1 MGPEV
6 YKSRSV
12 SVVKDFQ
19 GVDVFRGKIPRT
31 QRVSVVSGLAMRT
44 VGFAAVLVA
53 AFATLPAPSAYAGAT
68 GDDYA
73 LTFDR
78 VIVAGSPTGTPADS
92 PSNRIDPNTTSSPFG
107 GVGSITIVNNG
118 SSFLCSGAL
127 ISATHVL
134 TAAHCFDNNDDGVAD
149 GTISNVT
156 FNLNFGGNLSQQ
168 LTYSS
173 LNLHPDFTGFDN
185 GINDDLA
192 IITLGSAANAGVPI
206 YDLATSVLPTG
217 TVMTLVGY
225 GRTGDGVN
233 GYLAGSSSTTTKRV
247 GGNIYNTFI
256 ADDEGSGQREIFLYD
271 FDAPTDPTSLG
282 NDIETMVGP
291 GDSGGP
297 MFVSDGLGGYL
308 IGGINTFTVNGNA
321 GFFGAI
327 AGGVLINP
335 YLGWIDSIIG
345 PATEVAISE
354 PAPLA
359 ALVLGIF
366 VLAMQRRRLA

>member
-1 MGPEV
+1 M
-6 YKSRSV
+6 
-12 SVVKDFQ
+12 VKDFQ
-19 GVDVFRGKIPRT
+19 GVNVFRGINPRT
-31 QRVSVVSGLAMRT
+31 QRVGVVSRLAVRT
-44 VGFAAVLVA
+44 VGFAALIAATFVA
-53 AFATLPAPSAYAGAT
+53 YPSSSAHAVT
-68 GDDYA
+68 TSDDYA
-73 LTFDR
+73 LTFNR
-78 VIVAGSPTGTPADS
+78 VIVAGDPSGSPADS
-92 PSNRIDPNTTSSPFG
+92 PTNRIDPNTTSSPFG

-134 TAAHCFDNNDDGVAD
+134 TAAHCFDNNDDGAAD

-168 LTYSS
+168 LSYSS
-173 LNLHPDFTGFDN
+173 LSLHPDFAGFDN
-185 GINDDLA
+185 GVNDDLA
-192 IITLGSAANAGVPI
+192 IITLSSAAATGVPI

-225 GRTGDGVN
+225 GRTGDGTT
-233 GYLAGSSSTTTKRV
+233 GYIAGSSSTTNKRV
-247 GGNIYNTFI
+247 GGNIYNSFGL
-256 ADDEGSGQREIFLYD
+256 DDEGDSQREVFFYD
-271 FDAPTDPTSLG
+271 FDAPNDPTSLG

-308 IGGINTFTVNGNA
+308 IGGVNTFTVGANA
-321 GFFGAI
+321 GLFGSM

-335 YLGWIDSIIG
+335 YIDWINSIMG
-345 PATEVAISE
+345 PEFEVAIAE

-359 ALVLGIF
+359 
-366 VLAMQRRRLA
+366 VLAFGIVALAMRRRRLH